1 MDVLDIIKPE
11 NQVFC
16 KTKLMTD
23 ATFAVLEQYRTEMDA
38 LLAQGFTEEE
48 LTTM

>member
-23 ATFAVLEQYRTEMDA
+23 TPLSYCP
-38 LLAQGFTEEE
+38 
-48 LTTM
+48 